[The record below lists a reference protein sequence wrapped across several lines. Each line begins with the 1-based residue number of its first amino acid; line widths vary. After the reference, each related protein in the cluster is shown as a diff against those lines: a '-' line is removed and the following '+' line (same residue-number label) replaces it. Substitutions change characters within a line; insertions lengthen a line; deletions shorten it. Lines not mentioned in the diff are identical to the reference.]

1 MQSPS
6 AVDEDALLSWAS
18 SLPISQPISS
28 LRDFADG
35 YLLAELLHLFYPKT
49 VNLIDFKPHL
59 AARNWAQLNKVILRR
74 LRSDIMPPQIEL
86 IAQSRTGSSA
96 VVTRVLNSVQ
106 QRVEGR
112 PIVGQIA
119 RAASTRESRIDHGP
133 TPFGPGS
140 GRAAFASAA
149 RAQALG

>member
-1 MQSPS
+1 MHSPS
-6 AVDEDALLSWAS
+6 AVDEEALLAWAR
-18 SLPISQPISS
+18 SLPLSRSVSS

-74 LRSDIMPPQIEL
+74 LRTDIMPPQIEL
-86 IAQSRTGSSA
+86 IAQSRAGSSA
-96 VVTRVLNSVQ
+96 VVTRVLSSVQ

-112 PIVGQIA
+112 PIVGQVG
-119 RAASTRESRIDHGP
+119 RAASTRESRVDHGP
-133 TPFGPGS
+133 
-140 GRAAFASAA
+140 RAS
-149 RAQALG
+149 RD